1 MPYRRMAQAQQLDAR
16 ERFNK
21 ENKEELYKLAVMTG
35 AILANIYF
43 FPQVNIGC

>member
-1 MPYRRMAQAQQLDAR
+1 MSFRRMERAQTLDAR

-21 ENKEELYKLAVMTG
+21 ENKEELYKLALMAG
-35 AILANIYF
+35 AILTNIYF